1 MTTTKTELPP
11 MRQFTAGECDALVEA
26 GIIAAGEQSAVLAGV
41 RLFNVDEF
49 IGMVRAGVL
58 QKEDRLELIDGKI
71 IIMPPIGI
79 YHEFATDWF
88 TMLLANALFG
98 RAIVRVQ
105 GSIRLHNFSAPE
117 PDVAVLRLR
126 SFDDIRPYYPD
137 DIYFV
142 IEVADSSLPYDSGPK
157 LARYAAA
164 GIPEVW
170 IANLRIREVTVY
182 ADPSGSEYA
191 TVSAYR
197 PGDSISPGAF
207 PDVTL
212 AVDEFMPPATRGRDA
227 ETAV

>member
-1 MTTTKTELPP
+1 MTTTRTELPP
-11 MRQFTAGECDALVEA
+11 MRQFTADECHALVEA
-26 GIIAAGEQSAVLAGV
+26 GIIAEGEQSAVLAGV

-49 IGMVRAGVL
+49 IEMVRAGVL

-182 ADPSGSEYA
+182 ADPSGDQYA
-191 TVSAYR
+191 SVNVYR
-197 PGDSISPGAF
+197 PGDSISPDAF
-207 PDVTL
+207 PDIAL
-212 AVDEFMPPATRGRDA
+212 AVAEFMPPPTRGRDA